1 VATRADCQRFDWQR
15 AAGITLCGEVS
26 PRGHFWQLIV
36 QAEGWHDEPLSVVLS
51 DFNGQSTPVRGDRFY
66 VGGLNGR
73 IYSGDDQL
81 QPVALAKSA

>member
-1 VATRADCQRFDWQR
+1 ME
-15 AAGITLCGEVS
+15 ITAQSNARCPLPVRVLEVS

-51 DFNGQSTPVRGDRFY
+51 DNNGQSTPVRGDRFY

-73 IYSGDDQL
+73 MYSGDDQL